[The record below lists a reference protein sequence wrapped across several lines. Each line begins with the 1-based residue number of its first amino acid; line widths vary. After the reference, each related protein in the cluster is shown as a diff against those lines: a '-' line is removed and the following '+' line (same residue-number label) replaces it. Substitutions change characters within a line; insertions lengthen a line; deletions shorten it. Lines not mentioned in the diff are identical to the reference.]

1 MNIKPVFCRYVELL
15 AVWTAVLTLSVMAVL
30 LVVSVAAYSCRW
42 LELLA
47 VVVLHLLDFI

>member
-30 LVVSVAAYSCRW
+30 LVVSVAAYTMAVS
-42 LELLA
+42 LA
-47 VVVLHLLDFI
+47 GIVGRSGFASA